1 MKEEGDNLSLD
12 PENWSETRA
21 LAHRMLDQVFD
32 DYETVRSRPVWQR
45 LPDSA
50 KASLSVAAPR
60 QPQALES
67 VYNEF
72 RKNVEPYT
80 LGNRNPKFWG
90 WVIGGGTP
98 VGMLGDM
105 LASAMNTNASGFEQS
120 SAYVEKQVIDWFKEV
135 FGFPAEASGLLV
147 TSGSAANLTA
157 LAVGRDAILGDSV
170 ENGVGSRR
178 ACVYASEQVH
188 NSVDKAM
195 GVLGLGRSALRKVK
209 TRPDFSMNTDQ
220 LREMIAADRGNGFV
234 PIVVI
239 ATAGTV
245 ATGAIDDLDTI
256 ADICEKE
263 KIWLHVDGAFGAIA
277 GLSDKLR
284 PLVKGMERADSIA
297 FDLHKWMSVN
307 FDAGCVLVRDPEAH
321 MKSFSIPA
329 SYLSAMPGGVSVGGY
344 LFSDLG
350 IDLSRGFRAL
360 KAWMSIKTYGFD
372 MYAKMVEKNVAQ
384 AAYLASLVEAHEKL
398 ELIAPVPLN
407 VVCFRYVSSDLS
419 AEQLDD
425 LNTRILVRLQEDGL
439 AVPSGVRLG
448 GKFALR
454 VANVNHRSR
463 NSDFDELVRDAVR
476 IGDELIR

>member
-1 MKEEGDNLSLD
+1 MKEELDRLSLD

-21 LAHRMLDQVFD
+21 LGHKMLDQLFD
-32 DYETVRSRPVWQR
+32 DLETVRSRPVWQR

-50 KASLSVAAPR
+50 KASLTVPAPKN
-60 QPQALES
+60 PQSLES
-67 VYNEF
+67 VYSEF
-72 RKNVEPYT
+72 RQNVEPYA

-98 VGMLGDM
+98 VGVLGDM
-105 LASAMNTNASGFEQS
+105 LASAMNTNAGGFEQS

-135 FGFPAEASGLLV
+135 FGFPHEATGLLV
-147 TSGSAANLTA
+147 TSGSAANLTG
-157 LAVGRDAILGDSV
+157 LVVGRDAILGDSV
-170 ENGVGSRR
+170 ENGIGAKR

-209 TRPDFSMNTDQ
+209 TSSDYSMDTAH
-220 LREMIAADRGNGFV
+220 LRELIAKDRAAGLK

-256 ADICEKE
+256 ADICAEEKL
-263 KIWLHVDGAFGAIA
+263 WLHVDGAFGAIA
-277 GLSDKLR
+277 ALSDELR
-284 PLVKGMERADSIA
+284 PLVKGMDRADSLA

-307 FDAGCVLVRDPEAH
+307 FDAGCILVRDPEAH
-321 MKSFSIPA
+321 MKSFAIPA
-329 SYLSAMPGGVSVGGY
+329 SYLSALPGGVAAGGY

-360 KAWMSIKTYGFD
+360 KAWMSIKTYGFER
-372 MYAKMVEKNVAQ
+372 YGHMVEKNVAQ
-384 AAYLASLVEAHEKL
+384 AAYLAELVEANEKL
-398 ELIAPVPLN
+398 ELAAPVPLN
-407 VVCFRYVSSDLS
+407 VVCFRYVDKKLS
-419 AEQLDD
+419 NEQLDD
-425 LNTRILVRLQEDGL
+425 LNARILVRLQEDGL
-439 AVPSGVRLG
+439 AVPSGVRIG

-463 NSDFDELVRDAVR
+463 KSDFEALVADTVR
-476 IGDELIR
+476 IGNELNR

>member
-1 MKEEGDNLSLD
+1 MKDELDELSLD
-12 PENWSETRA
+12 PGNWGETRE
-21 LAHRMLDQVFD
+21 LAHRMLNQVFD
-32 DYETVRSRPVWQR
+32 DLERVRSRPVWQR

-50 KASLSVAAPR
+50 KASMCVPAPHE
-60 QPQALES
+60 PQALES
-67 VYNEF
+67 VYDEF
-72 RKNVEPYT
+72 LQNVEPYA

-98 VGMLGDM
+98 VGILGDM
-105 LASAMNTNASGFEQS
+105 LASAMNTNAGGFEQS

-135 FGFPAEASGLLV
+135 FGFPAESTGLLV
-147 TSGSAANLTA
+147 TSGSAANLTG
-157 LAVGRDAILGDSV
+157 LTVGRDAILGDSV
-170 ENGVGSRR
+170 ENGVGSAR
-178 ACVYASEQVH
+178 ACVYASQQVH

-195 GVLGLGRSALRKVK
+195 GVLGLGRSSLRKVK
-209 TRPDFSMNTDQ
+209 TLPDFSMDTGH
-220 LREMIAADRGNGFV
+220 LRELIAADRSQGLK
-234 PIVVI
+234 PILVVG
-239 ATAGTV
+239 TAGTV
-245 ATGAIDDLDTI
+245 ATGAIDDLSTI
-256 ADICEKE
+256 ADICSEEKL
-263 KIWLHVDGAFGAIA
+263 WLHVDGAFGAIA

-329 SYLSAMPGGVSVGGY
+329 SYLSAMPGGISVGGY

-360 KAWMSIKTYGFD
+360 KAWMSIKTYGFS
-372 MYAKMVEKNVAQ
+372 MYGKMVEKNVAQ
-384 AAYLASLVEAHEKL
+384 AAYLASLVEAHDKL
-398 ELIAPVPLN
+398 ELVAPVPLN
-407 VVCFRYVSSDLS
+407 VVCFRYVGDGSSSD
-419 AEQLDD
+419 QLDE
-425 LNTRILVRLQEDGL
+425 LNARILVRLQEDGL
-439 AVPSGVRLG
+439 AVPSGVKIG

-463 NSDFDELVRDAVR
+463 KSDFAELVDDVVR